1 EVVVDPNAG
10 THRPTSRAGR
20 IPRQAHARLQE
31 RAGIV
36 PNEYRLAH
44 VRLREDEPAL
54 VIAVIGAAPVEFIP
68 SRGHL
73 VPQAQA
79 HRKIRAELDFILE
92 IPGGFRGA
100 EVQRNR
106 TRGRLQ
112 SAWWALMH

>member
-1 EVVVDPNAG
+1 MHPKAG

-44 VRLREDEPAL
+44 VRLREDEPGL
-54 VIAVIGAAPVEFIP
+54 VIAVIGAAPVDFIP

-79 HRKIRAELDFILE
+79 HREIRAELDFILE
-92 IPGGFRGA
+92 IPGSFQHA
-100 EVQRNR
+100 EGQRRR
-106 TRGRLQ
+106 TRVRLHLGRPILQ
-112 SAWWALMH
+112 HRQ